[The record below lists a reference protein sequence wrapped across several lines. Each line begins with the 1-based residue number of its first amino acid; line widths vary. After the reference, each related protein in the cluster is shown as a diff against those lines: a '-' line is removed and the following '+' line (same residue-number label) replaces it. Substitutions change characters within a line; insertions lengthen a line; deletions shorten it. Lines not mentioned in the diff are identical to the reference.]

1 VRYGLPAPIRQ
12 IFGILAANLPPDWA
26 EAPMDSPC
34 VACCKLNNDK
44 ICTGCY
50 RHIEEIVDW
59 NKRTDAEHLQILQR
73 CAARRQEI
81 DAQNSPTS
89 AITSVEWQSAKQAL
103 ALKKQ
108 SRLS

>member
-1 VRYGLPAPIRQ
+1 
-12 IFGILAANLPPDWA
+12 
-26 EAPMDSPC
+26 MDSPC

-59 NKRTDAEHLQILQR
+59 NKRPDAEQMLILER
-73 CAARRQEI
+73 CAARRAQV
-81 DAQNSPTS
+81 DAQQSPTT
-89 AITSVEWQSAKQAL
+89 AITSVEWQQARQAL

-108 SRLS
+108 SQLS

>member
-1 VRYGLPAPIRQ
+1 
-12 IFGILAANLPPDWA
+12 
-26 EAPMDSPC
+26 MDSPC

-59 NKRTDAEHLQILQR
+59 NKRTDAEQQQILER
-73 CAARRQEI
+73 CAARRQHV
-81 DAQNSPTS
+81 DAEQSPAT
-89 AITSVEWQSAKQAL
+89 AITSQEWQQAKQAL

>member
-1 VRYGLPAPIRQ
+1 
-12 IFGILAANLPPDWA
+12 
-26 EAPMDSPC
+26 MDSPC

-59 NKRTDAEHLQILQR
+59 NKRTDAEQQQILER
-73 CAARRQEI
+73 CAARRQQV
-81 DAQNSPTS
+81 DALQSPTT
-89 AITSVEWQSAKQAL
+89 AITSAEWQSAKQAL

>member
-1 VRYGLPAPIRQ
+1 LQ
-12 IFGILAANLPPDWA
+12 ANLP
-26 EAPMDSPC
+26 EALMDSPC

-59 NKRTDAEHLQILQR
+59 NKRTDTEQQQILER
-73 CAARRQEI
+73 CAARRQQV
-81 DAQNSPTS
+81 DAEQSPTT
-89 AITSVEWQSAKQAL
+89 AITSQEWQQAKQAL

>member
-1 VRYGLPAPIRQ
+1 M
-12 IFGILAANLPPDWA
+12 
-26 EAPMDSPC
+26 MDSPC
-34 VACCKLNNDK
+34 VACCKLNQDK

-59 NKRTDAEHLQILQR
+59 NKRSDAEQLQILTR
-73 CAARRQEI
+73 CVARRSQV
-81 DAQNSPTS
+81 DAEQSTTT
-89 AITSVEWQSAKQAL
+89 AITSQEWQQAKQAL

>member
-1 VRYGLPAPIRQ
+1 
-12 IFGILAANLPPDWA
+12 
-26 EAPMDSPC
+26 MDSPC
-34 VACCKLNNDK
+34 VACCKLNHDK

-59 NKRTDAEHLQILQR
+59 NKRPDSEQLQILAR
-73 CAARRQEI
+73 CAARRQQV
-81 DAQNSPTS
+81 DAGQSPTT
-89 AITSVEWQSAKQAL
+89 AITSAEWQSAKQAL

>member
-1 VRYGLPAPIRQ
+1 
-12 IFGILAANLPPDWA
+12 
-26 EAPMDSPC
+26 MDSPC
-34 VACCKLNNDK
+34 VACCKLNHDK

-59 NKRTDAEHLQILQR
+59 NKRPEAEQLQIIAR
-73 CAARRQEI
+73 CAARRQHV
-81 DAQNSPTS
+81 DAQQSPVT
-89 AITSVEWQSAKQAL
+89 AITAQEWQQAKQAL

>member
-1 VRYGLPAPIRQ
+1 
-12 IFGILAANLPPDWA
+12 
-26 EAPMDSPC
+26 MDSPC
-34 VACCKLNNDK
+34 VACCKLNQDK

-59 NKRTDAEHLQILQR
+59 NKRSDAEQLQILTR
-73 CAARRQEI
+73 CAARRSQV
-81 DAQNSPTS
+81 DAEQSMTT
-89 AITSVEWQSAKQAL
+89 AITSQEWQQAKQAL

>member
-1 VRYGLPAPIRQ
+1 
-12 IFGILAANLPPDWA
+12 
-26 EAPMDSPC
+26 MDSPC
-34 VACCKLNNDK
+34 IACCKLNDAK

-59 NKRTDAEHLQILQR
+59 NKRTDAEQLQILHA
-73 CAARRQEI
+73 CAARRQDI
-81 DAQNSPTS
+81 DAQNGPTS
-89 AITSVEWQSAKQAL
+89 AITSTEWQNAKQAL

>member
-1 VRYGLPAPIRQ
+1 
-12 IFGILAANLPPDWA
+12 
-26 EAPMDSPC
+26 MDSPC

-59 NKRTDAEHLQILQR
+59 NKRTDAEHLQILQL
-73 CAARRQEI
+73 CAARRQHI

-89 AITSVEWQSAKQAL
+89 AITSVEWQNAKQAL
-103 ALKKQ
+103 ALRKQ
-108 SRLS
+108 SQLS

>member
-1 VRYGLPAPIRQ
+1 
-12 IFGILAANLPPDWA
+12 
-26 EAPMDSPC
+26 MDSPC

-59 NKRTDAEHLQILQR
+59 NKRTDAEQQQILEH
-73 CAARRQEI
+73 CAARRPQV
-81 DAQNSPTS
+81 DAEQSPTT
-89 AITSVEWQSAKQAL
+89 AITSVEWQSAKHAL